1 MPRALMRTAF
11 IFLTADQCL
20 ISMFMTRRV
29 NVCGSRVFCSVW
41 KSVSQ
46 AWLYFLHVSLIIL
59 SKEQWHCVV
68 LLLQLWAPCRIKIT
82 LFSKIQTL
90 NMQEKSEA
98 APELQR
104 RLLEPHWRPWD
115 QAWFWCLCR
124 DRLLHARLTPWLSLK
139 HFIVQALELT
149 SSGERSTHLSPCL

>member
-1 MPRALMRTAF
+1 MPRALTRTAF

-20 ISMFMTRRV
+20 ISVFMTRRV
-29 NVCGSRVFCSVW
+29 NVCRSRVFCSVW

-46 AWLYFLHVSLIIL
+46 AWLYFLHASLIIL

-82 LFSKIQTL
+82 LFSRIETL
-90 NMQEKSEA
+90 NMQEKIWGCSWTAEETPRA
-98 APELQR
+98 TLKALGPGLVLMPLQR
-104 RLLEPHWRPWD
+104 QVAPCPSD
-115 QAWFWCLCR
+115 SMAV
-124 DRLLHARLTPWLSLK
+124 LK

-149 SSGERSTHLSPCL
+149 SSGERSTHLSPSP